1 MHRTL
6 FWFRGLLGGA
16 LLALVLGGLPGVGRA
31 QNQGVAG
38 AAIYVPTGGTIRL
51 QMKDKRPIKRVSN
64 PRDAVLSIRTVFG
77 DPTTILLTGQQSDVT
92 RIELEDETGTKE
104 TYEVIVQRDIENL
117 RTQLHRAAPTASI
130 VPTPISDSTVVL
142 NGTVT
147 NAEDVDVLTN
157 VARSLGFQVINAMRV
172 GGVQQVQLDVVI
184 VQVSRSDL
192 RTLTF
197 NFIAQSP
204 NFFFAHNVGSALSTI
219 SGIGPINFGG
229 RAAGAAGTA
238 NIVTG
243 VVHNSWSFLAF
254 IDALRS
260 ESIAKFL
267 ATPHQVT
274 LSGRPSNF
282 HSGGQQAIP
291 SGGGINGVGAQFVP
305 FGTDINFLPIV
316 LGNGKIY
323 LEVDAHVDELAASSI
338 NIAGAN
344 VANRTSNSVTT
355 SVELESGQTFVLGG
369 ITTHTVQGSTD
380 KIPVLGDVPFFG
392 VFFSSKSFNESEEEV
407 MIIVTP
413 HLVDAQDCGQ
423 VAKILP
429 GQETRRP
436 DDFEL
441 FLEGILEAPRGQRE
455 VFQGNHFV
463 PAYKSGPS
471 ADQFPCATNDCCGRS
486 GNKGVCNGGNSGCG
500 AAGCAAGCDSGCK
513 GGGCNGGPVTAPAA
527 PPAPGTLP
535 SVTGKMDKMD
545 DARPLPMPAP
555 ETTATK
561 DANPDATDRPLN
573 LPPSVAPKGERPE
586 KPDDQ

>member
-1 MHRTL
+1 MHRKL
-6 FWFRGLLGGA
+6 FWFRSLLGGA
-16 LLALVLGGLPGVGRA
+16 LLALVLGGLPAVGRA
-31 QNQGVAG
+31 QPVQGAAG
-38 AAIYVPTGGTIRL
+38 SAIYVPTGGTIRL
-51 QMKDKRPIKRVSN
+51 QMSSKKPIRRVSN

-92 RIELEDETGTKE
+92 RIELEDETGLKE

-117 RTQLHRAAPTASI
+117 KTQLHRAAPTSTVI
-130 VPTPISDSTVVL
+130 PTPISDSTVVL

-147 NAEDVDVLTN
+147 NSEDVDVLTN

-197 NFIAQSP
+197 NFAANSR
-204 NFFFAHNVGSALSTI
+204 NFFFAQNVGNALSTL
-219 SGIGPINFGG
+219 SGV
-229 RAAGAAGTA
+229 AAGTALSGTPGTA

-423 VAKILP
+423 VAKVLP

-455 VFQGNHFV
+455 VF
-463 PAYKSGPS
+463 PANRYLPPYKNGPS
-471 ADQFPCATNDCCGRS
+471 ADQFPCATNGH
-486 GNKGVCNGGNSGCG
+486 GGGLFGKGGCDGGCG
-500 AAGCAAGCDSGCK
+500 AGGCATGCDSGCK
-513 GGGCNGGPVTAPAA
+513 GGACNGGPVTAPAV
-527 PPAPGTLP
+527 PPAPGTMP
-535 SVTGKMDKMD
+535 PMTTGKTDKMD

-561 DANPDATDRPLN
+561 DANPDADERPLN

-586 KPDDQ
+586 KPDDQEGR

>member
-16 LLALVLGGLPGVGRA
+16 LLALALGGLPGVVQA
-31 QNQGVAG
+31 QDQAAG
-38 AAIYVPTGGTIRL
+38 GPAIYVPTGGTIPL
-51 QMKDKRPIKRVSN
+51 QMKSKKPIKRVEN
-64 PRDAVLSIRTVFG
+64 PRDSVLAIRTVFG
-77 DPTTILLTGQQSDVT
+77 DPTKILLTGQQSDVT
-92 RIELEDETGTKE
+92 RITLEDETGTKE
-104 TYEVIVQRDIENL
+104 TYDVIVQRDVENL

-130 VPTPISDSTVVL
+130 VPTPISDNTVIL
-142 NGTVT
+142 NGTVI
-147 NAEDVDVLTN
+147 NPEDVDVLTN
-157 VARSLGFQVINAMRV
+157 VAKSLGFQVINAMRV

-184 VQVSRSDL
+184 AQVSRSDL

-197 NFIAQSP
+197 NFITTAP
-204 NFFFAHNVGSALSTI
+204 NFFFAQNVGSALSSI
-219 SGIGPINFGG
+219 SGVSAVNFGG
-229 RAAGAAGTA
+229 RGFAGTPGTA

-254 IDALRS
+254 LDALRS

-355 SVELESGQTFVLGG
+355 TVELESGQTFVLGG

-413 HLVDAQDCGQ
+413 HLVDGQDCGQ

-463 PAYKSGPS
+463 PAYKNSPS
-471 ADQFPCATNDCCGRS
+471 AEQFPCATNDCCGRS
-486 GNKGVCNGGNSGCG
+486 GNRGACNSGCG
-500 AAGCAAGCDSGCK
+500 TGSCGT
-513 GGGCNGGPVTAPAA
+513 GCNSGPVTAPAS
-527 PPAPGTLP
+527 PPAPSALP
-535 SVTGKMDKMD
+535 PVSSKLD
-545 DARPLPMPAP
+545 DARPLPMPTADA
-555 ETTATK
+555 ATK
-561 DANPDATDRPLN
+561 DAASDATPQRPLN
-573 LPPSVAPKGERPE
+573 LPSSVAPPADRPE
-586 KPDDQ
+586 KRDDPEGR